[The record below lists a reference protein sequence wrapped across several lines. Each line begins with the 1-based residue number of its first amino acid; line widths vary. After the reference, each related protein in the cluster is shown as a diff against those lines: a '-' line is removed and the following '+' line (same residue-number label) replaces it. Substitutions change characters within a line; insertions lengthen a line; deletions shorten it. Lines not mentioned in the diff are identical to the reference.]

1 MSESNFAKIQVFW
14 NSKLRCYIVKRRRR
28 SQICKLNLWMATT
41 AVASF
46 CQTRKFA
53 KVFFFF
59 FFCFLE
65 LRPLLQNPEK
75 IVAETV
81 ERETNLE

>member
-1 MSESNFAKIQVFW
+1 MPEGNFAKILVFW
-14 NSKLRCYIVKRRRR
+14 YSKLRCCIVKRRRR

-53 KVFFFF
+53 KVFFSSSSV
-59 FFCFLE
+59 FL
-65 LRPLLQNPEK
+65 N
-75 IVAETV
+75 
-81 ERETNLE
+81 